1 MLAYID
7 PRPWILIGAIPVLVL
22 ATWLIRRFFASK
34 MGCGHLFALLLFGF
48 LSAYQFI
55 LYGPFI
61 DQRRVISTPAKWSIR
76 NDFSPPK
83 VEFTFTELSYQGL
96 ITSDRDVI
104 AHVGALSVDTVTI
117 GVELTYDFGRNRGM
131 NLAFAYV
138 DGILFRPE

>member
-22 ATWLIRRFFASK
+22 AAWMIRRFFVSK
-34 MGCGHLFALLLFGF
+34 MGYGHLFVLLLFGF
-48 LSAYQFI
+48 LSAYQFL

-61 DQRRVISTPAKWSIR
+61 DQRRVITTPAKWSIR

-83 VEFTFTELSYQGL
+83 VEFKFTELPYQGL

-104 AHVGALSVDTVTI
+104 AHVGALNADTVSI